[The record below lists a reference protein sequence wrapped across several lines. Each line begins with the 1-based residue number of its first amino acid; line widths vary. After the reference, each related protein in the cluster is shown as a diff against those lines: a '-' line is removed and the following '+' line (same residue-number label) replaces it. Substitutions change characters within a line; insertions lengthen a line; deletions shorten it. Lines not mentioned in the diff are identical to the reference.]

1 MIEENGGGSLYR
13 IRLLG
18 YFGAAGA
25 DEEGYLVVPNGS
37 GSLIYFNN
45 GKSSVENYSQYIY
58 DIDPLA
64 ADYTLLENTKKV
76 RLPICG
82 ICKEDSNI
90 LMSVEDG
97 ATTAFFTASVAGSN
111 TSYNY
116 VNTTFVVRGYD
127 LLSMFGSTGNEA
139 DLPLLENNM
148 YDINY
153 KGRRSHEQ
161 DSSRRYSFLLRYNRW
176 G

>member
-1 MIEENGGGSLYR
+1 MELAGVEVALPLSFTIALEYRLADDGIEVSVPASMIEENGGGSLYR

-76 RLPICG
+76 RLQG
-82 ICKEDSNI
+82 GFQHTD
-90 LMSVEDG
+90 VG
-97 ATTAFFTASVAGSN
+97 
-111 TSYNY
+111 
-116 VNTTFVVRGYD
+116 
-127 LLSMFGSTGNEA
+127 
-139 DLPLLENNM
+139 
-148 YDINY
+148 
-153 KGRRSHEQ
+153 
-161 DSSRRYSFLLRYNRW
+161 
-176 G
+176 